1 MSDLMSDIQSE
12 AVYIP
17 YGYQTPSFPSLRWPN
32 GPEMQTMYY
41 LYYHSDI
48 WRFTLFWTLILYGVV
63 HAVAGIWAA
72 LMNRRLKSGLIIA
85 VYLLVG
91 LLEALISGSI
101 IGAILGLIYSAG
113 SFTMSTWI
121 PFIWAVVQILTMI
134 MISYSMSSVVM

>member
-1 MSDLMSDIQSE
+1 MSDLVTDIQNE

-17 YGYQTPSFPSLRWPN
+17 DGYQTPSFPSLRWPN
-32 GPEMQTMYY
+32 GPQLQTVYY
-41 LYYHSDI
+41 LYYHYDI

-72 LMNRRLKSGLIIA
+72 LMNRRLQSGLIIA
-85 VYLLVG
+85 VYLFVG
-91 LLEALISGSI
+91 LIEALISASI